1 MAAEKEGATRRSW
14 SLEDR
19 QQIVDEAVAPGA
31 SVAAVAR
38 RHGVNA
44 NLVFKWI
51 GRAREG
57 WLDRRRAPAKKA
69 DAATMAQDAAAAA
82 FVPVKLVEL
91 GAVSAPPAMSPP
103 PAVTKPAR
111 EQRKNLHRG
120 AMEISLPNGARVS
133 LDADV
138 DAAALRLVLSAL
150 GDL

>member
-1 MAAEKEGATRRSW
+1 MAP
-14 SLEDR
+14 D
-19 QQIVDEAVAPGA
+19 A

-38 RHGVNA
+38 RYGLNA

-51 GRAREG
+51 RRAREG
-57 WLDRRRAPAKKA
+57 RLDRRRAPAQEA
-69 DAATMAQDAAAAA
+69 DASAVARDSDAPA

-91 GAVSAPPAMSPP
+91 NAVTIPALAPPLAL
-103 PAVTKPAR
+103 AKPVR
-111 EQRKNLHRG
+111 EPRRITRRG

-138 DAAALRLVLSAL
+138 DAEALRRVLSAL

>member
-1 MAAEKEGATRRSW
+1 MAAAMGSATRRSW
-14 SLEDR
+14 SLEER
-19 QQIVDEAVAPGA
+19 QRIVDEAQAPGA

-57 WLDRRRAPAKKA
+57 WLDRRRAASRGA
-69 DAATMAQDAAAAA
+69 TDVELARGGAAPA
-82 FVPVKLVEL
+82 FVPVKLVDL
-91 GAVSAPPAMSPP
+91 SAASTPP
-103 PAVTKPAR
+103 PTSPAPTVTQPVHER
-111 EQRKNLHRG
+111 RDVRRG

-138 DAAALRLVLSAL
+138 DAEALCRVLSAL
-150 GDL
+150 GTL

>member
-1 MAAEKEGATRRSW
+1 MAAVKDGAARRSW
-14 SLEDR
+14 SLEER
-19 QQIVDEAVAPGA
+19 QRIVDEAVAPGA

-69 DAATMAQDAAAAA
+69 DAATRAQDAAAAT

-91 GAVSAPPAMSPP
+91 SAVSAPPAISPP
-103 PAVTKPAR
+103 KPAR
-111 EQRKNLHRG
+111 ETRKSLHRG

-138 DAAALRLVLSAL
+138 DAEALRLVLSAL